1 MKKIVSFGFMAVVIF
16 SAFAFTK
23 NNIIYVHFLNNSFSK
38 LDSLISKVNPVAD
51 TRVLSPEESLAA
63 FRVPSGFHVE
73 LVASEPMIH
82 EPVAIAWDGNA
93 RMYVCEMRTYMQDAD
108 AKGEYEAVS
117 RIMLLDDTD
126 GDGKMDKSSVFIDSL
141 SLPRMILCANHEL
154 IVNETDTYN
163 LWSYKDTNNDG
174 KADEKRK
181 VYDVKMAAPGNLEH
195 QRSGLDWN
203 LDNWIYMTVD
213 PVRLKYKNGKMIAD
227 SLHSGSNGQ
236 WGLTHDNYGKLF
248 FSRGGGE
255 NAGSGFQ
262 INPKYGALEFAD
274 AYDEAT
280 FGPVWSLISNAD
292 AQGGLRRLRPDSTL
306 NHFTAGCGQSIY
318 RGDKLGKGLQGD
330 YLICEPV
337 ARIIRRANVV
347 NNHGKTQLV
356 NVYQQ
361 QEFIASTDF
370 YFRPNNTYTS
380 PDGNLYIVDMSRGIV
395 QESQWTP
402 KGSWIRNQINRL
414 GLEKVKQNG
423 RIWRLVKDGES
434 PSARPNMLNE
444 NSRQLVKHL
453 ANPNGWWR
461 DNAQKQIILLGDKS
475 VIPTL
480 KKVLAGQ
487 AISQIQNIDA
497 LAKIHALWTLEGLD
511 ALDFDT
517 ALKALSDSDAQV
529 RRQAIWAAES
539 FVRKNNTPIIDK
551 IIALSHD
558 ENEEVKI
565 QALLTL
571 SQSKSTKTKEA
582 VKSILN
588 INKENPV
595 FLAIDNS
602 LKKNDEYKNFGSKLG
617 RLSVE
622 ERDLVLKGSETFKAF
637 CSSCHGLDG
646 KGLASKI
653 APPLVGSK
661 HLVEKEMLQK
671 ILMNGLS
678 GPVDGITYPTI
689 MPPLSENNDEYIASV
704 ASFIRF
710 QFGVA
715 PPPTPKNPNAD
726 KMVILSEEERAKLQ
740 NRPNNGNFVNTYSR
754 PLGGIKVDEVKAI
767 RKDFGNKN
775 APWTI
780 DELEV
785 KK

>member
-1 MKKIVSFGFMAVVIF
+1 MKKKITVGLMAVVIF

-23 NNIIYVHFLNNSFSK
+23 NSPIYVHFLNGSLSK

-63 FRVPSGFHVE
+63 FRVPAGFHME

-93 RMYVCEMRTYMQDAD
+93 RMYVCEMNTYMQDAD
-108 AKGEYEAVS
+108 AKGEYDAVS

-141 SLPRMILCANHEL
+141 SLPRMILCTNHEL
-154 IVNETDTYN
+154 IVNETDSYN
-163 LWSYKDTNNDG
+163 LWSYKDSNNDG
-174 KADEKRK
+174 KADIKHK
-181 VYDVKMAAPGNLEH
+181 VYDVKMAASGNLEH

-318 RGDKLGKGLQGD
+318 RGDKLGKEFQD
-330 YLICEPV
+330 NYFICEPV
-337 ARIIRRANVV
+337 ARIVRRARVV
-347 NNHGKTQLV
+347 NNHGKTQLE
-356 NVYQQ
+356 NIYQH

-370 YFRPNNTYTS
+370 YFRPNNTYTG

-402 KGSWIRNQINRL
+402 KGSWIRSQINRL
-414 GLEKVKQNG
+414 GLEKIKQNG

-434 PSARPNMLNE
+434 SHTRPNMLNE
-444 NSRQLVKHL
+444 NAMQLVKHL
-453 ANPNGWWR
+453 GNPNGWWR
-461 DNAQKQIILLGDKS
+461 DNAQKQIVLLGDKS

-480 KKVLAGQ
+480 KKILAGQ
-487 AISQIQNIDA
+487 TTPQIPNPNA
-497 LAKIHALWTLEGLD
+497 LAQIHALWTLEGLD
-511 ALDFDT
+511 ALDAET
-517 ALKALSDSDAQV
+517 ALKALSDADAQV
-529 RRQAIWAAES
+529 RRQAIWAAEP
-539 FVRKNNTPIIDK
+539 FLIKNNAPITNK
-551 IIALSHD
+551 IIALSDD

-565 QALLTL
+565 QTLLSL
-571 SQSKSTKTKEA
+571 HQSKSTKAKEA
-582 VKSILN
+582 VKNILTLH
-588 INKENPV
+588 KENPV
-595 FLAIDNS
+595 FSAVDNS
-602 LKKNDEYKNFGSKLG
+602 LKKNEEYKHFGSKLG
-617 RLSVE
+617 RLSAE

-637 CSSCHGLDG
+637 CSTCHGLDG
-646 KGLASKI
+646 KGLANKI

-678 GPVDGITYPTI
+678 GPIDGITYPTI
-689 MPPLSENNDEYIASV
+689 MPPLSENSDEYIASV
-704 ASFIRF
+704 ASYIRY

-715 PPPTPKNPNAD
+715 PPPIPRNANPD
-726 KMVILSEEERAKLQ
+726 RMYIISEEERAKLQ
-740 NRPNNGNFVNTYSR
+740 NRPNKGNFINIFSR

-775 APWTI
+775 TPWTI
-780 DELEV
+780 EELEA
-785 KK
+785 KR